1 MKLNPDSQLETRISR
16 ELQSLGELPAPAGL
30 ARRIMQAV
38 EAQAA
43 LPWYRRAWTSWP
55 MGLQVTS
62 ALVLTFGF
70 IGFCALAGELY
81 HSANEAVLG
90 QERPGWLSELSV
102 TWNLVHALGSA
113 LSAVVDHLGF
123 SMILTGALVIAGLC
137 AASACLG
144 TAYVRFAM
152 NTARQN

>member
-1 MKLNPDSQLETRISR
+1 MKPNPDSQLESRISQ
-16 ELQSLGELPAPAGL
+16 ELKSLGELPAPPGL
-30 ARRIMQAV
+30 ARRIMRAV
-38 EAQAA
+38 ETQAG

-55 MGLQVTS
+55 TSLQAAS
-62 ALVLTFGF
+62 ALVLAVGF
-70 IGFCALAGELY
+70 IGVCALSGELY

-90 QERPGWLSELSV
+90 QELPSALSV

-152 NTARQN
+152 STARQN